1 MTQNYCGCA
10 KLVYTILST
19 EQRRNTNSWI
29 VYLCSGHP
37 TNLLDSNVRYRNNS
51 STQFCWQLAD
61 FIDNLVYIACY
72 TMWLL
77 LMFVRRLLLP
87 CLLRDQSFST
97 SVAMMW
103 FCSRVTFHRACARQR
118 IRSISPAIY
127 IFSADLKILLQCI
140 TNNKFEKPIS
150 PYDRWLRKIMC
161 FSYSNKKG
169 RFTYSL
175 VCAFEELSK
184 YYSTNLYGSI
194 RIRIASLS
202 GMTIKSGPKSYFIQ

>member
-87 CLLRDQSFST
+87 W
-97 SVAMMW
+97 AG
-103 FCSRVTFHRACARQR
+103 HR
-118 IRSISPAIY
+118 IRHQWRWCDFALGWPFIVHVPVNVYAQSAQQSIY
-127 IFSADLKILLQCI
+127 FRL
-140 TNNKFEKPIS
+140 T
-150 PYDRWLRKIMC
+150 W
-161 FSYSNKKG
+161 
-169 RFTYSL
+169 
-175 VCAFEELSK
+175 
-184 YYSTNLYGSI
+184 
-194 RIRIASLS
+194 
-202 GMTIKSGPKSYFIQ
+202 KSYYNVLQIINLKNRFPRMTDDYGKSCVFLTQIRRADSLIPWSAHLRNYQNITQQICTAV